1 MVADDLFGAS
11 EDFVEGEGGG
21 IEEDGVGGRAK
32 GGFGSV
38 AVAGIAV
45 AEFLEDVLL
54 GERLGGIGW
63 ESVVER
69 WCGGGPV
76 LVETTAA
83 ANFGGGVEEDFDFG
97 VGEDGGTDVAAFH
110 DDAAGLTEGA
120 LLGDHPDAE
129 AGVDGDAGGGGG
141 DVGVADAAADVAAV
155 EEDAVAIAQRFELDG
170 GVGGEVEE
178 GLLVV
183 EVEIAVD
190 GLKGEGAVHGA
201 GFEVEETEAA
211 GQVGGDSGFPG
222 TGGAIDGD
230 HGTLATR
237 SGIVGGGG
245 WGVGHANPSA

>member
-129 AGVDGDAGGGGG
+129 WNCRWRRLGGR
-141 DVGVADAAADVAAV
+141 AC
-155 EEDAVAIAQRFELDG
+155 ESFCLRSEDF
-170 GVGGEVEE
+170 
-178 GLLVV
+178 
-183 EVEIAVD
+183 
-190 GLKGEGAVHGA
+190 
-201 GFEVEETEAA
+201 
-211 GQVGGDSGFPG
+211 
-222 TGGAIDGD
+222 
-230 HGTLATR
+230 TR
-237 SGIVGGGG
+237 STIRLG
-245 WGVGHANPSA
+245 ARLRRA